1 MELGMLHILAGGA
14 SPASSVAASARLPLR
29 WSRLAAEDGWRRRCK
44 LRQLALAPARATLSG
59 AAGAAEGQPPPS
71 RGAGSGIGG
80 RGPGPTRLGRLV
92 GTAARRLQARWAESR
107 QLLPLQVLALL
118 AGFFCANA
126 LATVLGQTGDWDVLV
141 SGFLVA
147 AIEGLGRLAYGR
159 RAGAAGARTS
169 RPTPWRRFLGLLNL
183 WKAGLV
189 YGLFVDAFKLGS

>member
-1 MELGMLHILAGGA
+1 MLRVAAQGAG
-14 SPASSVAASARLPLR
+14 PASSAAASARLPLR
-29 WSRLAAEDGWRRRCK
+29 WSRLAAEDRWCHRRKGGR
-44 LRQLALAPARATLSG
+44 LPLALARATLSG
-59 AAGAAEGQPPPS
+59 AAGAVEGQPAPS
-71 RGAGSGIGG
+71 QGAGFGVGG

-92 GTAARRLQARWAESR
+92 GTAAQRLQARWAESR

-147 AIEGLGRLAYGR
+147 AIEGLGRLTYGR
-159 RAGAAGARTS
+159 RAGDASARTS
-169 RPTPWRRFLGLLNL
+169 RPTHWRRFLGLLNL